1 MEGEYFKGSM
11 ACHIWSDNVNRQNV
25 LGCHGGRRG
34 WIGDKMD
41 YYSSYKKVAVPRISD
56 PNILERIDALRQEKN
71 ISPNVF
77 SFLSSLAAGFK
88 KYGGVTQ
95 KQYNAFCDI
104 EKSYLNTD
112 IAKSDWNIQYN
123 DVHRE
128 IANICALY
136 YCANPPYYGDL
147 AYRVLYDEDFI
158 PSEKQY
164 NALTQN
170 KYALKVLQSHYAE
183 PKFKVNDYVSLRK
196 NNPCNID
203 EGINIFAILQVAP
216 EPITT
221 AAKNTKKYKILPLD
235 HNEIYIVEER
245 WLKYSNK
252 K

>member
-1 MEGEYFKGSM
+1 
-11 ACHIWSDNVNRQNV
+11 
-25 LGCHGGRRG
+25 
-34 WIGDKMD
+34 MD

-56 PNILERIDALRQEKN
+56 PQILERIEALKQEKN

-88 KYGGVTQ
+88 KYGGVTR

-104 EKSYLNTD
+104 EKSYLNTE
-112 IAKSDWNIQYN
+112 IGKSDWNMQYN

-170 KYALKVLQSHYAE
+170 KYALKVLHSHYAE

-196 NNPCNID
+196 NNPCGID
-203 EGINIFAILQVAP
+203 EGINIFAILQVGP

-221 AAKNTKKYKILPLD
+221 AAKDTKKYKILPLD
-235 HNEIYIVEER
+235 HNEVYIVEER